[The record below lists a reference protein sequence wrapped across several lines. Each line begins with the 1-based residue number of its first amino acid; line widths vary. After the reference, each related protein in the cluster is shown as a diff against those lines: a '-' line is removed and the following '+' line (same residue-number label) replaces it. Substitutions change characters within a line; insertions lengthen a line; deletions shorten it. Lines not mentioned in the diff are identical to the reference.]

1 MCSNYARMCFGV
13 SSPSSPRSK
22 PKGRSKRHDSC
33 AVNTSLAVEE
43 HSTTDLLNRYS
54 SFSKGELSATEA
66 SLNHMVEESS
76 EDSKSEESIGNKIM
90 VVVDSSLEA
99 KGALEWALS
108 HTAQT
113 HDTILLLHL
122 ANAADTNEKFDG
134 IRAFELLH
142 SLKKLCQISKPGVL
156 VEVALVEVEEGKEKG
171 QMIVEEA
178 KRQGVSLLVLGQE
191 RKRSTWWQLGCS
203 GGGGEGVGE
212 VVVEYCI
219 QNAACMTV
227 AVRKKNSNGGGYLI
241 STKLHKNF
249 WLLA

>member
-1 MCSNYARMCFGV
+1 MCFGV

-22 PKGRSKRHDSC
+22 PRGKSKRHESA
-33 AVNTSLAVEE
+33 AVNTTTLAVEE
-43 HSTTDLLNRYS
+43 HSSTDLLNRYS
-54 SFSKGELSATEA
+54 SFSKDELSATEA
-66 SLNHMVEESS
+66 GLNHMVEESPH
-76 EDSKSEESIGNKIM
+76 EDPKSEESTGNKIM

-134 IRAFELLH
+134 IKAFELLH
-142 SLKKLCQISKPGVL
+142 SLKNLCQISKPGVL
-156 VEVALVEVEEGKEKG
+156 VEVALVEAEEGKEKG
-171 QMIVEEA
+171 QLIVEEA
-178 KRQGVSLLVLGQE
+178 KRQRVSLLVLGQE
-191 RKRSTWWQLGCS
+191 RKRSTWWQLSCS